1 VKTLIKAIK
10 QQLASIHVINTTWK
24 LGTYIVGRYN
34 SSRIPLLAAGL
45 TYYAAFSL
53 GPILLLLAASLAFFL
68 KQNPVLTNQYRTEIS
83 HAVAQFLPLS
93 DNIVLLTE
101 QSFDNVVMLLQQG
114 ALVQSLI
121 SVGILIW
128 AGSSFFTSLQLALE
142 LIFQSK
148 VARGYL
154 RKRLI
159 GILLILAVFII
170 IAIEVIGISLINS
183 SLQLIVTVQNFI
195 SEITGENLQF
205 ISPFSFERLDYYFNE
220 LFRVIVSIAALT
232 LCFRFLPKT
241 CNWVGAFVGALF
253 STTAAAF
260 TQRLLPLVFSAER
273 FNLIYGLINSLM
285 LVLFWLYISIMLFLV
300 GALIAAEIS
309 HYSRDELDDLLQ
321 DDVDESSVVL

>member
-1 VKTLIKAIK
+1 MKKLLNTLK
-10 QQLASIHVINTTWK
+10 QQLFSIQVINTTWK
-24 LGTYIVGRYN
+24 LGSYIVGRYS

-83 HAVAQFLPLS
+83 HAVAQFLPLN
-93 DNIVLLTE
+93 DNIVLITE
-101 QSFDNVVMLLQQG
+101 QSFDNVVALLQQG
-114 ALVQSLI
+114 AVVQSLV
-121 SVGILIW
+121 SLAILLW

-142 LIFQSK
+142 LIFQST
-148 VARGYL
+148 VARGYW

-159 GILLILAVFII
+159 GVLLILAVFII

-183 SLQLIVTVQNFI
+183 SLQLIVTIQNFI
-195 SEITGENLQF
+195 SEVTGENLQF
-205 ISPFSFERLDYYFNE
+205 VSPFSFKLDYYFNE
-220 LFRVIVSIAALT
+220 LFRVLISIAALT

-260 TQRLLPLVFSAER
+260 TQRLLPLVFSFER

-309 HYSRDELDDLLQ
+309 HYSRDELDALLE
-321 DDVDESSVVL
+321 DDVDEASVIL